1 MLVTN
6 DLSRSGAPQLVY
18 QMALLQQRIGAHP
31 VVVSPLSGPMMA
43 DFRQAGIPVIVSP
56 RPGAWAR
63 NLCRMAP
70 VFDAAICNTV
80 DTADAVH
87 LLAPILPT
95 LWYLHEISLIEER
108 LEHPAVTLSMQAAQR
123 VWAGSPPCANLVKS
137 LRPDVEVV
145 PYGLT
150 PLPEYP
156 RHQGGPFRIGVF
168 GSIEKRKG
176 QDLVL
181 DATILLPE
189 NVRSGIEIIFFGRA
203 LDQNL
208 GHLISDA
215 ANNDPIVFYH
225 QELDRKAYI
234 DKMNK
239 VDAVLVS
246 SRDDTLPLVSLD
258 ALGIGKILL
267 LAPTV
272 GTKEWLTDGTDC
284 IIGKETTAQG
294 MADLIER
301 GYLARN
307 SGRYFNKAAKAS
319 FKNNFSLSGF
329 NDRLE
334 DALNKIAGPTSA

>member
-1 MLVTN
+1 MV
-6 DLSRSGAPQLVY
+6 
-18 QMALLQQRIGAHP
+18 M
-31 VVVSPLSGPMMA
+31 SPLSGPMMA
-43 DFRQAGIPVIVSP
+43 DFKQAGILVIVSP
-56 RPGAWAR
+56 RPSAWAR
-63 NLCRMAP
+63 NIRRMAP
-70 VFDAAICNTV
+70 IFDAAICNTV

-87 LLAPILPT
+87 LLAPIVPT

-108 LEHPAVTLSMQAAQR
+108 LEHPAVTLSMQAAQC

-156 RHQGGPFRIGVF
+156 CLQGEPFRIGVF
-168 GSIEKRKG
+168 GSIERRKG

-181 DATILLPE
+181 AATTLLPE
-189 NVRSGIEIIFFGRA
+189 NVRSGIHLNFFGRA
-203 LDQNL
+203 LDPDI
-208 GHLISDA
+208 GKMVSDA
-215 ANNDPIVFYH
+215 ANDSPMISYYR
-225 QELDRKAYI
+225 ELDRNGYI
-234 DKMNK
+234 DKMNE

-258 ALGIGKILL
+258 ALGLGKILL

-284 IIGKETTAQG
+284 IIGEETTVQG

-301 GYLARN
+301 GYLSKDRGMAFER
-307 SGRYFNKAAKAS
+307 AAKAS
-319 FKNNFSLSGF
+319 FEKNFSVSRF
-329 NDRLE
+329 NVRLE
-334 DALNKIAGPTSA
+334 NALNRIAGPTSA